1 MESTI
6 SKNSRQQE
14 MFKIVEE
21 YLQSGQT
28 QKKFCEQRSLS
39 IFQFKYW
46 LQKYRKKES
55 GDNPFIRLQ
64 PSNANSLGSYR
75 IDLPNGI
82 IIHLNG
88 SESLKLI
95 WEIISH
101 VSGK

>member
-1 MESTI
+1 MGSNI
-6 SKNSRQQE
+6 SNNSRRQE

-21 YLQSGQT
+21 YRQSGQT
-28 QKKFCEQRSLS
+28 QKEFCQQRGLSL
-39 IFQFKYW
+39 FQFKYW
-46 LQKYRKKES
+46 LQKYRKEES
-55 GDNPFIRLQ
+55 RDNAFIRLK
-64 PSNANSLGSYR
+64 PGNANSLGSYR

-95 WEIISH
+95 SEIIGH